1 MPVLCEQITHKEMA
15 MMKEE
20 KRMYCSVGGDHVRNG
35 RLALGDRLK
44 QSFWLSKCTVA
55 LTGQMHC
62 NLHCENAAKVLRMEL
77 LSVTSET
84 VLSHCVPQVT
94 STVCF
99 FGVFL
104 VFLVFFLKKKL
115 LFFISRFQCV

>member
-104 VFLVFFLKKKL
+104 VFFFFKKKL